1 MPWYK
6 VHFAIDAIATGRHI
20 RLQNMFETLF
30 HRMHEPAGAAMF
42 GNRDAKDDYTY
53 YFSPPCTVFCA
64 DMLSEFAASTCKAP
78 VPQSI
83 IWLAGDV
90 GARGAIPRS

>member
-6 VHFAIDAIATGRHI
+6 VYFSLDDIATGTHI
-20 RLQNMFETLF
+20 RLQNRFETLF
-30 HRMHEPAGAAMF
+30 LRRGKPAGAAMF
-42 GNRDAKDDYTY
+42 GNGDAKDDYTY
-53 YFSPPCTVFCA
+53 SFSPPCAVFCA
-64 DMLSEFAASTCKAP
+64 DMFAEFAASECKAP

-90 GARGAIPRS
+90 GARGAIPR